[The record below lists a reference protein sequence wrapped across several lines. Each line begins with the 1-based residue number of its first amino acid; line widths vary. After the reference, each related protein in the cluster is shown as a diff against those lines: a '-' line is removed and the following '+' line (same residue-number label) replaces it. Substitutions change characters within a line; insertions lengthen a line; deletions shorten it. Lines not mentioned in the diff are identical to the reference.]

1 MNFSFTPLL
10 AFLGV
15 LACIPLAL
23 WLLKRTPLGGGAGHG
38 PMRLVATL
46 PLGPNQRLLTVE
58 VGSGDDRRW
67 LVLGATAAGISTLH
81 TLAPQ
86 AESPAP
92 AGNVLPFAQL
102 LARAR
107 TGAAAAP
114 EGRSAP

>member
-10 AFLGV
+10 AFVAV

-81 TLAPQ
+81 TLPPQ
-86 AESPAP
+86 AEAPAP
-92 AGNVLPFAQL
+92 ATNVLPFAQL
-102 LARAR
+102 LARTRA
-107 TGAAAAP
+107 GASAVPENRGAP
-114 EGRSAP
+114 